1 MNKNV
6 TFAPDAQKELVKGIN
21 ILADAVKATIGP
33 KGRKVIIETAYGTP
47 HATKDGVTVA
57 NAINL
62 AESVPN
68 MGAQII
74 KQAAAKTLE
83 QCGDGTTNA
92 TVLAQAIVNKG
103 FKYLESGINPTLLTL
118 GMKDASN
125 KVGEFLRVNSR
136 EVDGDW
142 GTIANVAT
150 VSANNDVWMGDTI
163 AEALKLVGKDG
174 VVLVQESKSVDTY
187 ITEVSGIKFD
197 RSYISPYFVNNPAK
211 QTVEFEDP
219 FILIYDKKI
228 RAASEI
234 VPLLEQVASKS
245 RPLLIIADD
254 VESQALSLLVIN
266 KMRGNLNVAAIKAP
280 GFGDRR
286 QKLLED
292 LAVATG
298 ATLISESSGRTISSA
313 TIKDLGSAAKV
324 VIDKQNTTVVEA
336 KGDAEKIAA
345 RVEEIR
351 SELDV
356 SATGWEKEKNKER
369 LAQLGAKMAILHVG
383 ATTEVELKEK
393 KDRIDDALHATQAA
407 MAYGIVEGGGFAL
420 ARAAEYLKDVVGF
433 STNSDVALGQK
444 IIIESIIAPA
454 QAILLNGGLSPDIII
469 DRCLKEKIGYN
480 SATDTYVD
488 LFKEGIVDPLTVPTT
503 ALQAAVSV
511 ASLILSSNVVLTN
524 DLTTAQSSNSDI
536 DTSRLM
542 DF

>member
-142 GTIANVAT
+142 STIANVAT

-197 RSYISPYFVNNPAK
+197 RSYISPYFVNNPTK

-298 ATLISESSGRTISSA
+298 ATLISESSGRTLSSA
-313 TIKDLGSAAKV
+313 TIKDLGSASKV

-351 SELDV
+351 SELDI

-383 ATTEVELKEK
+383 AVTEAELKEK

-420 ARAAEYLKDVVGF
+420 ARAAEYLKDIVGY

-524 DLTTAQSSNSDI
+524 DLTTAQSSHSDI